1 MSTYPDRRHTMYDL
15 DESWLRYMKAD
26 REERKKM
33 CEDFLAADAIAYL
46 VCFVALA
53 IGGVIALCKGWI

>member
-1 MSTYPDRRHTMYDL
+1 MAMNPGRRHSMFDL
-15 DESWLRYMKAD
+15 DDSWLMYMKSD

-46 VCFVALA
+46 VCFVVLA
-53 IGGVIALCKGWI
+53 IGGVVALCKGWI